1 MSRVLKILTAVE
13 GHYDRAKFRRRQRRG
28 LGRLQIM
35 PFVGY
40 GTLDEL
46 ILRGRV
52 LRDKNISAPMDT
64 TTTLTNLIDTYKR
77 FQSDEIPGATV
88 RASIGDYSHDVITN
102 DEGFFEFHLQ
112 PGPLPSTD
120 DHTVLV
126 NLELTD
132 YPGKSQNPVEPTQF
146 KAQGQVIVP
155 PAGAQFGVISDIDDT
170 VLMSNV
176 AHPIALARNTFLEN
190 AHTRLPFE
198 GVAKLYQALR
208 RGASGD
214 SFNPIFY
221 VSASTWNIY
230 DVLHDF
236 FVVREIPMGALFLSE
251 YNLDE
256 ETFIFQ
262 NRMKHKVGAI
272 VTVLTTYPT
281 LPFILI
287 GDSSEKDA
295 LIYHEI
301 VKQYPDRV
309 KTIYIRTATLS
320 RKRDARL
327 QATVREVQALGVPIL
342 LVKDSYE
349 AAKHAAENGLIHP
362 DALPTIRVAR
372 NEDKQA
378 PSPVQQAL
386 GLPPTP
392 DTKEESGTQPAQ

>member
-1 MSRVLKILTAVE
+1 
-13 GHYDRAKFRRRQRRG
+13 
-28 LGRLQIM
+28 
-35 PFVGY
+35 
-40 GTLDEL
+40 
-46 ILRGRV
+46 
-52 LRDKNISAPMDT
+52 MDT
-64 TTTLTNLIDTYKR
+64 TTTRNNLIDTYKR

-88 RASIGDYSHDVITN
+88 KASIGDYSREAVTN

-112 PGPLPSTD
+112 PGPLPVSD
-120 DHTVLV
+120 DHTYLI

-132 YPGKSQNPVEPTQF
+132 YPGKVRNPVEPTTF

-155 PAGAQFGVISDIDDT
+155 PVGAQFGIISDIDDT

-176 AHPIALARNTFLEN
+176 AHPIMLARNTFLEN

-198 GVAKLYQALR
+198 GVGKLYQSLR
-208 RGASGD
+208 RGASGS

-221 VSASTWNIY
+221 VSSSTWNIY

-236 FVVREIPMGALFLSE
+236 FVVREIPMGPLFLSE

-272 VTVLTTYPT
+272 VTILTTYPD
-281 LPFILI
+281 LPLILI
-287 GDSSEKDA
+287 GDSSEKDP
-295 LIYHEI
+295 LIYREI
-301 VKQYPDRV
+301 VKQYPGRIL
-309 KTIYIRTATLS
+309 TIYIRTATRS
-320 RKRDARL
+320 RKRVARL
-327 QATVREVQALGVPIL
+327 QAIVQDVQTMGVPIV

-362 DALPTIRVAR
+362 DALPTIREAR

-378 PSPVQQAL
+378 PTPVQQAL
-386 GLPPTP
+386 GLPPAP
-392 DTKEESGTQPAQ
+392 DKPAT